1 MEPFNTVRN
10 FVRQNMQ
17 HIAIILNKITGN
29 SLSPNMITIFGLLAH
44 VPITWLIAIRH
55 PLWAALFL
63 VIFGLF
69 DTLDGELAR
78 SQNKTTALG
87 MFLDSATDRIKEIM
101 LYCGMAIFMIDSGA
115 SKTTLVV
122 LVAAL
127 GISVLTSY
135 LNAWGEV
142 VLTHYSKT
150 KLHQIN
156 QTFRS
161 GLLSFDI
168 RMVLIIIGLVS
179 GRLTIV
185 LYVISILGFVTVVQR
200 FTNISQN
207 LKNV

>member
-1 MEPFNTVRN
+1 MKPFNTIRN
-10 FVRQNMQ
+10 FVRQNMR
-17 HIAIILNKITGN
+17 HIAIMLNKITGN
-29 SLSPNMITIFGLLAH
+29 SLSPNIITILGLLAH
-44 VPITWLIAIRH
+44 VPIAWLIAIRH

-69 DTLDGELAR
+69 DTLDGEIAR

-87 MFLDSATDRIKEIM
+87 MFLDSTTDRIKEIM

-142 VLTHYSKT
+142 VLAHYSKT

-168 RMVLIIIGLVS
+168 RMALIIIGLVS

-200 FTNISQN
+200 FINISQN